1 MKSLRMNSFLK
12 NDPCPVNKVLSYF
25 FRPKNE
31 TDERQLTEQN
41 LIPLVKLRLKV
52 WDPATN
58 EPCSDSKLISS
69 YAQIDNYNLLT
80 KSFSA

>member
-1 MKSLRMNSFLK
+1 MKSLRMNSFVK
-12 NDPCPVNKVLSYF
+12 RSLSCKQSTILF

-31 TDERQLTEQN
+31 TDKRQLTEQN

-52 WDPATN
+52 WDPANN